1 MSMMRVLVVS
11 ENRLHG
17 EGLALRLSV
26 EPGIRALGPHES
38 IRRTLPLASSREVD
52 VVLVDVVPTPDNQCD
67 LAAAVRTAPRVP
79 FVALAEADSE
89 TEILAWAEAGA
100 SAIVD
105 RKGTPV
111 ELTAVLE
118 AAMRGVALCSPR
130 VAGALL
136 RRVQTLARDRRPTE
150 WTARLTHRERDVL
163 ILLGHGMSNKQIA
176 RHLGLQLPTVKNHV
190 HSIFEKLEVNS
201 RAMAMAL
208 AASMGE
214 RAESPGAGLPAPAT
228 QVSPAHVAEGLTPA

>member
-1 MSMMRVLVVS
+1 VTLMADQPPLVGARDEDVRFSCIRVLVVS
-11 ENRLHG
+11 ENQLHG

-26 EPGIRALGPHES
+26 EPGIRAVGPHES

-52 VVLVDVVPTPDNQCD
+52 VVLVDVVPTPDNQYE
-67 LAAAVRTAPRVP
+67 LAAAVRSAPRVP
-79 FVALAEADSE
+79 FVTLAEADSE

-105 RKGTPV
+105 RKGPPV
-111 ELTAVLE
+111 ELAAVLE

-136 RRVQTLARDRRPTE
+136 RRVQTLARDRRPAE
-150 WTARLTHRERDVL
+150 GTARLTQRERDVL

-190 HSIFEKLEVNS
+190 HNIFEKLEVTS
-201 RAMAMAL
+201 RSMAVAL
-208 AASMGE
+208 ATSLE
-214 RAESPGAGLPAPAT
+214 QSDLESD
-228 QVSPAHVAEGLTPA
+228 EGG

>member
-1 MSMMRVLVVS
+1 MAMMRVLVVS

-17 EGLALRLSV
+17 EGLTLRLSV

-38 IRRTLPLASSREVD
+38 IRRTLPLASNREVD
-52 VVLVDVVPTPDNQCD
+52 VVLVDVVATPDNQCE
-67 LAAAVRTAPRVP
+67 LADAVRSAPRVP

-105 RKGTPV
+105 RKGTPL

-118 AAMRGVALCSPR
+118 AAISGVALCSPR

-136 RRVQTLARDRRPTE
+136 RRVQSLARDRRPVDGA
-150 WTARLTHRERDVL
+150 ARLTQRERDVL
-163 ILLGHGMSNKQIA
+163 VLIGHGMSNKQIA
-176 RHLGLQLPTVKNHV
+176 RHLGLQLPTVKNHI
-190 HSIFEKLEVNS
+190 HNIFEKLEVSS
-201 RAMAMAL
+201 REMAAAL
-208 AASMGE
+208 AQESAGV
-214 RAESPGAGLPAPAT
+214 SPGSVPALEGVPLPVPLPLPVPQAP
-228 QVSPAHVAEGLTPA
+228 

>member
-1 MSMMRVLVVS
+1 MMRVLVVS

-26 EPGIRALGPHES
+26 EPGIRAVGPHES

-52 VVLVDVVPTPDNQCD
+52 VVLVDVVPTPDNQCE
-67 LAAAVRTAPRVP
+67 LAAAVRSAPRVP
-79 FVALAEADSE
+79 FVTLAEADSE

-118 AAMRGVALCSPR
+118 AAIRGVALCSPR

-136 RRVQTLARDRRPTE
+136 RRVQSLARDRRPVDG
-150 WTARLTHRERDVL
+150 TARLTQRERDVL
-163 ILLGHGMSNKQIA
+163 VLIGHGMSNKQIA
-176 RHLGLQLPTVKNHV
+176 RHLGLQLPTVKNHI
-190 HSIFEKLEVNS
+190 HNIFEKLEVSS
-201 RAMAMAL
+201 RDMAVAL
-208 AASMGE
+208 AL
-214 RAESPGAGLPAPAT
+214 ESSDMSPDMSLELSAPA
-228 QVSPAHVAEGLTPA
+228 EGVPVPQTPG